1 MIKQGVVQ
9 EKISDLTT
17 MNHLPPLSTLPQWS
31 RINTLD
37 RGRYPKPFLKD
48 KMNPAMQE
56 SKKDED
62 GEDKGVE
69 LQELNPTQR
78 IHHLERSM
86 QFLRQQHQEVLKS
99 LHDEIEALKK
109 ENKADLQFKIIMS
122 QKSLQQQQQLQQ
134 SQQDIKRSDSIQ
146 PDTANKDM
154 VLHTET
160 ASRGLDKEYSS
171 NSLISQTLEFTSSAG
186 RSREDRIDELKMI
199 FLEEEIKELKHALRE
214 SRNRNN
220 YLSQLLEQ
228 AEDMKKKQ
236 LQRIEILQRQV
247 SQGGGSLA
255 EQIAAGNLNPFSNQS
270 KPPTLAECEAIIKHL
285 QSVNEK
291 QAHELES
298 LKSDLRDVL
307 YSHKWTP
314 DAYLLAKAYIAEDD
328 AKHAEKSLPKL
339 PLKNPSR
346 KLPEV
351 AYINRETVT
360 LPALK
365 QTVSN
370 QSVERR
376 KRTQILQK
384 ARMKRE
390 IIP

>member
-9 EKISDLTT
+9 EKISDLTS

-37 RGRYPKPFLKD
+37 RGRYPKPFVRD
-48 KMNPAMQE
+48 KIHLYPEM
-56 SKKDED
+56 SKKEE
-62 GEDKGVE
+62 GEENREVDLLEMDPK
-69 LQELNPTQR
+69 QR
-78 IHHLERSM
+78 IQHLERNM
-86 QFLRQQHQEVLKS
+86 MFLKQQHQEVLQS
-99 LHDEIEALKK
+99 LHAEIEGLKK
-109 ENKADLQFKIIMS
+109 ENKDLQFKIIMS
-122 QKSLQQQQQLQQ
+122 QKSQQQQQQLQTAEKRSAS
-134 SQQDIKRSDSIQ
+134 SQQSAKDRSAQ
-146 PDTANKDM
+146 NEL
-154 VLHTET
+154 V
-160 ASRGLDKEYSS
+160 SRGLDKEYSS
-171 NSLISQTLEFTSSAG
+171 TSLFSQTLEYNSSAG
-186 RSREDRIDELKMI
+186 RSREDRIDELKVI

-228 AEDMKKKQ
+228 AEDVKKKQ
-236 LQRIEILQRQV
+236 QARIDMLQQQV
-247 SQGGGSLA
+247 SQGGGALA
-255 EQIAAGNLNPFSNQS
+255 EQIAAGSLNPFSNQVR
-270 KPPTLAECEAIIKHL
+270 PPTLAECEAIIKHL
-285 QSVNEK
+285 QKVNEN
-291 QAHELES
+291 QAHELDS

-328 AKHAEKSLPKL
+328 AKTEKTLPKVA
-339 PLKNPSR
+339 LKNPSR

-351 AYINRETVT
+351 AYVNRETVT

-370 QSVERR
+370 QNVERR

-384 ARMKRE
+384 ARLRKE
-390 IIP
+390 VIP